1 MSCPVS
7 DACELHQQLR
17 SSVIKRVRYPQVLP
31 QCESTN
37 GEQCALYAH
46 LAAGRTAP
54 RNLLPD
60 GSVGEWADDARASS
74 RRFLIIE
81 DSQVFATL
89 TSSALRTHFPGAVV
103 DVKPSFADAE
113 RDLGATQY
121 SAVICG
127 YGLGG
132 EHTVHDVRRVTRVP
146 IIVLTG
152 RPDEI
157 ALPSG
162 SRKVMKASGPEALV
176 GAVRELSAQ

>member
-17 SSVIKRVRYPQVLP
+17 SSVIKRVRYPNVLSL
-31 QCESTN
+31 CESST
-37 GEQCALYAH
+37 GEGCALYGH
-46 LAAGRTAP
+46 LAAGRTLP

-60 GSVGEWADDARASS
+60 GSTGEWADDSQSVAR
-74 RRFLIIE
+74 RYLIIE

-89 TSSALRTHFPGAVV
+89 TASALRTRSTGAIV
-103 DVKPSFADAE
+103 DVRPSFAEAE
-113 RDLGATQY
+113 SDLGSTQY
-121 SAVICG
+121 TAVICG

-132 EHTVHDVRRVTRVP
+132 EHTVHDVRRVTRAP
-146 IIVLTG
+146 IVVLTG

-162 SRKVMKASGPEALV
+162 SRKVMKASGPDALIA
-176 GAVRELSAQ
+176 AVRELTA

>member
-46 LAAGRTAP
+46 LAAGRIVP

-60 GSVGEWADDARASS
+60 GSAGDWAEDTRGTAR
-74 RRFLIIE
+74 RLLIIE

-89 TSSALRTHFPGAVV
+89 TASALRTRFPGSVV
-103 DVKPSFADAE
+103 DIQPSFAAAQS
-113 RDLGATQY
+113 DLVSTKY

-132 EHTVHDVRRVTRVP
+132 DHTVHDVRRVTKVP
-146 IIVLTG
+146 IVVLTG

-162 SRKVMKASGPEALV
+162 SRKVMKASGPDALV
-176 GAVRELSAQ
+176 AAVRELTA